1 MHTIEICLGSS
12 CFARGSAAYP
22 ALVEAWLAANGRRAA
37 VRGHRCGTACVRGPN
52 VLIDGVEH
60 PAPDAAALKALLERA
75 FAEPA

>member
-12 CFARGSAAYP
+12 CYARGASAYP
-22 ALVEAWLAANGRRAA
+22 ALVQQWLAANGRQAT

-60 PAPDAAALKALLERA
+60 PAPDGKTLKVLLERTILA
-75 FAEPA
+75 PA